1 MNIWILE
8 NSSGL
13 TVYYYSFMKLKIN
26 EHLVSGLISALN
38 QFTMAEFNQPIE
50 AIDMGGFRWCYILD
64 KGHNLLFVASDTK
77 SINTEL
83 LKARLEVI
91 RQSFVEKYQ
100 IDEGFWKVKWHGD
113 MGMFRG
119 FDTTIEQYYSQWTQV
134 ESVQNIAEF
143 FDILGIFQQ
152 ILNMIKTVIV
162 EHTSGIEK
170 DLILK
175 RIQRIFD
182 NFMNQEEVKQNP
194 ELSNITFSREAGVNI
209 ISINPSHC
217 DVLVARQQIFILIS
231 DIIQAIKDRIGHELS
246 LVYFDRVNLFMYLFN
261 NISLLKELNIENFLL
276 QLFLS

>member
-13 TVYYYSFMKLKIN
+13 TLYYYSFMKLKIN

-64 KGHNLLFVASDTK
+64 KDHNLLFVASDSK
-77 SINTEL
+77 NIKAEI
-83 LKARLEVI
+83 LKARLDVI
-91 RQSFVEKYQ
+91 RQSFEEKYK
-100 IDEGFWKVKWHGD
+100 IDENFWREKWHGD
-113 MGMFRG
+113 MGMFKA
-119 FDTTIEQYYSQWTQV
+119 FDATIEQYYSQWSQV

-152 ILNMIKTVIV
+152 VLNMIKIVIAD
-162 EHTSGIEK
+162 HTSGIEK
-170 DLILK
+170 DLIYK
-175 RIQRIFD
+175 RIEKVFDIFI
-182 NFMNQEEVKQNP
+182 NQEEIKRNP
-194 ELSNITFSREAGVNI
+194 ELSKISYSKETGFNI
-209 ISINPSHC
+209 ININPSNC
-217 DVLVARQQIFILIS
+217 DIVVAKQQIFIFIS

-261 NISLLKELNIENFLL
+261 NISLLKELNLDNFLL